1 MTMYV
6 INPVQAVGAFLP
18 NVYISNI
25 ILRSDTGYTKN
36 EINPHI
42 DYPGEGTVIRG
53 DGSLQVELALT
64 IKDVLGAGG
73 TSQWFSAG
81 ALPGGDSLKD
91 YIKVNIVQAYTADS
105 VREWSGKMVSQ
116 NIYTD
121 QAQLITGTGISYMSL
136 DLSEFG
142 TGDDLSRY
150 ITEFDK
156 NGNAIKSISKT
167 ILSSDDEWLPGSAN
181 HSTNLPAEPTDLAY
195 FVWTSINLDNL
206 ARHFGFGPASYP
218 QGSQQIG
225 KVNSDAVYRNNKMV
239 KEGYVFF
246 EATQN
251 GDELAKT
258 DRLWTGP
265 VHFNDGKYM
274 GGAIHDP
281 SAPRSQHPY
290 LIRQAFPNTKIQDF
304 RVVARLDKLELNF
317 ATFQNEILQA
327 LTKNRRVIDNDNVRF
342 SYFTD
347 INLSR
352 DQNNNC
358 RFMFGLDLRKL
369 VRENTP
375 YSNLFAVRQQDN
387 PPWLREVMNKVQI
400 LSMKIYRQRVVGSSE
415 TGTTPYYFPGDNSF
429 DPASKLSKFDS
440 ALARGQRNTGTP
452 ASPKY
457 ISFDPTDELI
467 IDGGEISAETGKTF
481 IGSGAASVDGVST
494 IRQITNIHNNNSQGI
509 YYYTGTD
516 ANMSGN
522 SDGYY
527 QYRVELEIEDGVVEF
542 LNEKRA
548 VLLDELKKIK
558 AYYNEGSKT
567 SITRTGIDNN
577 NPHIDFGGE
586 GILSP
591 QEQVQ
596 SANFD
601 PTTNRFTQTFQNSA
615 MGISWGRSALTGGV
629 GMKYVQ
635 ILQIFV
641 ELSGPEKMNIMN
653 TLNLYVSP
661 KAGNPQG
668 CLAVMNLY
676 DNLITFLNS
685 AIGVQKERGVNL
697 PKDTD
702 ATNAAGTSNNVFE
715 SDVASSTEPSMN
727 TFTISHTF
735 SDYYDANLPLN
746 TGFDFLGADYNNLP
760 KIPVDTGLRV
770 IDSDTWKTSI
780 VSKELTKLFNGINS
794 RIDLPD
800 FVSTGIVPDNTLR
813 RTDFSYLTPAVVYGG
828 QNVTLPMVGRGIAE
842 PPNISDRDF
851 MNMMGSWLST
861 LGSGMT
867 NTNTLQEKVADF
879 LSYNYN
885 LTATPVPN
893 VSERLNPPGT
903 ITTEGPSANANH
915 DYIEASN
922 SQTSEN
928 HKAFAVFW
936 NLISNGVVSQG
947 SRAGISLPEGSSQ
960 KSIGYYN
967 PQSPDGFKTA
977 FEWSIPTSDSLNL
990 GGRERQIAGGSVNA
1004 QQTTS
1009 RSDGIQTQALSRTA
1023 LMQQKLNNLPNVV
1036 KALIRFNYEN
1046 YSLTQGKDFGGGA
1059 LKAEIDNFLKSEP
1072 FESPTLSPKARIL
1085 FETIGEIQYLDG
1097 YKPTKYSLNENEIE
1111 EFSSGMPIWKTLDR
1125 AAYNRIGTGT
1135 TPKALLCRIRPWES
1149 GVFKIQRHPGNDLP
1163 TYEEYFVLNAGMAPL
1178 ASPHREPETYT
1189 DIIPS
1194 SPLDPPESSFPPVY
1208 TVATNWVAEEIINNV
1223 TAAPPLPPVTT
1234 AVPGATGGSFTA
1246 ANAAQMQQNAVA
1258 AANAAGDNSSG
1269 APTAP
1274 TLPGAAGSTFAP
1286 ASGQQSSGQQS
1297 SGQQSATSTPN
1308 PLSGL
1313 GTGGGNSGY

>member
-1 MTMYV
+1 MTSYV
-6 INPVQAVGAFLP
+6 INPVQTVGEFLP

-25 ILRSDTGYTKN
+25 ILRSNTGYTKN

-42 DYPGEGTVIRG
+42 DYPGEGIVTRG

-64 IKDVLGAGG
+64 IKDILGAGG
-73 TSQWFSAG
+73 TSQWFSSRT
-81 ALPGGDSLKD
+81 LPNGDSLKD
-91 YIKVNIVQAYTADS
+91 YIKVNIVQAYTTDS
-105 VREWSGKMVSQ
+105 VREWSGKVVSQ

-121 QAQLITGTGISYMSL
+121 QAQLITGPGISYMSL

-142 TGDDLSRY
+142 TGDDISRC
-150 ITEFDK
+150 ITEFDAK
-156 NGNAIKSISKT
+156 GNAIKSISKT
-167 ILSSDDEWLPGSAN
+167 ILSSDAQWRPGIAN

-206 ARHFGFGPASYP
+206 ARHFGFGPAAYP
-218 QGSQQIG
+218 EGSQQIS

-258 DRLWTGP
+258 DKLWTGP
-265 VHFNDGKYM
+265 VHFSDGKYM
-274 GGAIHDP
+274 GGTTHDP

-327 LTKNRRVIDNDNVRF
+327 LTKNRRIIDNDSMRF

-400 LSMKIYRQRVVGSSE
+400 LSMKVYRQRVAGSSE
-415 TGTTPYYFPGDNSF
+415 TGTTPYYFPGVHIF

-452 ASPKY
+452 ADPKY

-467 IDGGEISAETGKTF
+467 IDAGEISAATGKTF
-481 IGSGAASVDGVST
+481 IGDGAASVDGVST
-494 IRQITNIHNNNSQGI
+494 MRQITNIHNNNAQGI

-516 ANMSGN
+516 ANMFGN

-567 SITRTGIDNN
+567 SAVYGSGT
-577 NPHIDFGGE
+577 
-586 GILSP
+586 
-591 QEQVQ
+591 EQV
-596 SANFD
+596 ANFD
-601 PTTNRFTQTFQNSA
+601 PTTNRFTQAFQNSA
-615 MGISWGRSALTGGV
+615 MGVSWGRSALTGGV

-668 CLAVMNLY
+668 CLAAMNLY

-685 AIGVQKERGVNL
+685 AIGVQKERGINL

-746 TGFDFLGADYNNLP
+746 TGFDFLGADYNGFP
-760 KIPVDTGLRV
+760 KIPTDTGLRV
-770 IDSDTWKTSI
+770 IDSDRWKTSI
-780 VSKELTKLFNGINS
+780 VSKELTKLFNGVNS

-800 FVSTGIVPDNTLR
+800 FVSDGITPDNTLR

-828 QNVTLPMVGRGIAE
+828 ADITLPMIGQNTGDA
-842 PPNISDRDF
+842 PNISNRDF
-851 MNMMGSWLST
+851 MNLAAGSLT
-861 LGSGMT
+861 TITNRIT

-885 LTATPVPN
+885 LTAIPVPN
-893 VSERLNPPGT
+893 VSPRLNPPGS
-903 ITTEGPSANANH
+903 ITTEGPSSNPIQ
-915 DYIEASN
+915 DYIEGSN
-922 SQTSEN
+922 AQTHEN
-928 HKAFAVFW
+928 RKAFDIFW
-936 NLISNGVVSQG
+936 NLISNGVVSEG
-947 SRAGISLPEGSSQ
+947 NRAGVSLPEGSSQ

-967 PQSPDGFKTA
+967 PKLPSGFKDA
-977 FEWSIPTSDSLNL
+977 LDKSIP
-990 GGRERQIAGGSVNA
+990 NA
-1004 QQTTS
+1004 A
-1009 RSDGIQTQALSRTA
+1009 DRTV
-1023 LMQQKLNNLPNVV
+1023 LIQQKLDNLPNVV

-1046 YSLTQGKDFGGGA
+1046 HSLTQGKDFGGGA
-1059 LKAEIDNFLKSEP
+1059 LKGEIDNFLKSEP
-1072 FESPTLSPKARIL
+1072 FESPTLSSKARIL

-1111 EFSSGMPIWKTLDR
+1111 EFSSGMPVWKTLDR
-1125 AAYNRIGTGT
+1125 EVYDRVGTK
-1135 TPKALLCRIRPWES
+1135 TPANALLCRIRPWES
-1149 GVFKIQRHPGNDLP
+1149 GVFKVQRQSGNDLP
-1163 TYEEYFVLNAGMAPL
+1163 TYEEYFILNAGMAPL
-1178 ASPHREPETYT
+1178 ASPHREAETYT
-1189 DIIPS
+1189 DTIPS

-1208 TVATNWVAEEIINNV
+1208 TVATNWVVEEITNNV
-1223 TAAPPLPPVTT
+1223 TAAPPTPPVTT

-1297 SGQQSATSTPN
+1297 SGQQSAPTARN